1 MSTVLF
7 VGGAPAVAQVNTE
20 TPADVED
27 TDQFYVRLE
36 NHAGE
41 NHEIGFTAT
50 AATVQNVVEGLV
62 AAALVAKNAAITPWD
77 EVSCTEDDT
86 KMTITAD
93 TDGEPF
99 WVTTRTVDGGGT
111 DDQTLADANTTA
123 VAGPKIFST
132 PENWDLGAYL
142 TDDDDVV
149 IRADVTT
156 AIYGDDYTAIKISTL
171 TVEEGFDQDIGSWAR
186 PLQLDMTG
194 KTTKKVYWWGTGAS
208 YLDIDAVVDWYIYDC
223 GTSADTGL
231 YDLNI
236 IGLECTQLHFQPENS
251 SARCA
256 LAGRKGEVF
265 RVDDIFQTDGVLKLG
280 DGVIQTDGASA
291 IDTFTITGGE
301 CDAELTVGITAAYN
315 QGDGGTFRYRG
326 GAIPTMYAWRGTTEY
341 SGAANI
347 STKLHAGSGSTVD
360 FSGSKEAITVTA
372 CDGYSDCT
380 IRDPDGRVTW
390 TAGIVTV
397 GCNAE
402 NIELVTKPG
411 GTLTPS

>member
-1 MSTVLF
+1 MATVLF

-20 TPADVED
+20 TPANVEVGD
-27 TDQFYVRLE
+27 EFYVRLE

-41 NHEIGFTAT
+41 NHEIGFTA
-50 AATVQNVVEGLV
+50 ANANVQDVVEGLQAAGV
-62 AAALVAKNAAITPWD
+62 AAAAAGIVPWN
-77 EVSCTEDDT
+77 EVTCTEDDT
-86 KMTITAD
+86 KMTITGD
-93 TDGEPF
+93 TAGEPF
-99 WVTTRTVDGGGT
+99 FVSTRTVEGGGT
-111 DDQTLADANTTA
+111 GDQTLTDANTTA
-123 VAGPKIFST
+123 VAGPKIFNT

-171 TVEEGFDQDIGSWAR
+171 TSEEGFDQPVGSWAH
-186 PLQLDMTG
+186 PLQLDCTG

-208 YLDIDAVVDWYIYDC
+208 YLDIDGVLDWYINDC

-236 IGLECTQLHFQPENS
+236 IGLECTRLHFQPENS

-256 LAGRKGEVF
+256 LAGRVGEVF
-265 RVDDIFQTDGVLKLG
+265 EVDDVFQDDGVLKIG
-280 DGVIQTDGASA
+280 DGVVQTDGSA
-291 IDTFTITGGE
+291 PIDSYIITGGE
-301 CDAELTVGITAAYN
+301 CDAELTAGITAAYN
-315 QGDGGTFRYRG
+315 QGDGGTLRYRG
-326 GAIPTMYAWRGTTEY
+326 GAIPTMYAWQGTTEY

-347 STKLHAGSGSTVD
+347 STKLHAGSGATVD
-360 FSGSKEAITVTA
+360 LSGSKEAITITA
-372 CDGYSDCT
+372 CDAYADCT

-390 TAGIVTV
+390 TNGIVTV